1 MVGFIMRGGLVM
13 FSKSLRCKISLFL
26 VIALLFW
33 FTGLGYVYAENT
45 TNEANES
52 EEEFIDE
59 SSENDSGEE
68 GIESYNYISEL
79 IDNLRTYIEEFRLYF
94 IENPS
99 KRAEA
104 YLGLAEKRLIK
115 ANKFLDKN
123 KYSYRHINRELN
135 LYQKYMAKVEEI
147 LGEIDEDDLDKGM
160 SREELKQIVLEA
172 TTKHLDVLAEVY
184 NKVPEQAKGAILK
197 AIEASKRGSER
208 ALEAIGKNM
217 GLGKEGNGKEDKEG
231 KEEEIEEEIDEND
244 SNDDID
250 NNGNIDNNDK
260 AKGAGI
266 ENKPKK

>member
-1 MVGFIMRGGLVM
+1 M
-13 FSKSLRCKISLFL
+13 
-26 VIALLFW
+26 ALLFW
-33 FTGLGYVYAENT
+33 FTGLGYVYAEST

-59 SSENDSGEE
+59 SSENDSEE
-68 GIESYNYISEL
+68 DIESYNYVSEI

-115 ANKFLDKN
+115 ANKFLNKN

-160 SREELKQIVLEA
+160 SREELKQMVLEA

-184 NKVPEQAKGAILK
+184 DKVPEQAKGAILK

-208 ALEAIGKNM
+208 ALEAIGKNR
-217 GLGKEGNGKEDKEG
+217 GPGKGKEGNEED
-231 KEEEIEEEIDEND
+231 EIDDND
-244 SNDDID
+244 SND
-250 NNGNIDNNDK
+250 NIDNNDK

-266 ENKPKK
+266 KNKLKK

>member
-1 MVGFIMRGGLVM
+1 MLDFIMKGGWVM
-13 FSKSLRCKISLFL
+13 FSRSLRYKISLFL

-33 FTGLGYVYAENT
+33 FTGLGYVYAEDA
-45 TNEANES
+45 TNEADES
-52 EEEFIDE
+52 DEEIIDE

-68 GIESYNYISEL
+68 GIESYNYISQL
-79 IDNLRTYIEEFRLYF
+79 IDNLRTHIEESKLYF

-160 SREELKQIVLEA
+160 S
-172 TTKHLDVLAEVY
+172 
-184 NKVPEQAKGAILK
+184 
-197 AIEASKRGSER
+197 
-208 ALEAIGKNM
+208 GK
-217 GLGKEGNGKEDKEG
+217 
-231 KEEEIEEEIDEND
+231 
-244 SNDDID
+244 S
-250 NNGNIDNNDK
+250 
-260 AKGAGI
+260 
-266 ENKPKK
+266 

>member
-1 MVGFIMRGGLVM
+1 V
-13 FSKSLRCKISLFL
+13 FSRSLRYKISLFL

-33 FTGLGYVYAENT
+33 FTGLGYVYAEDA
-45 TNEANES
+45 TNETDES
-52 EEEFIDE
+52 DEEIIDE

-79 IDNLRTYIEEFRLYF
+79 IDNLRTHIEESKLYF

-208 ALEAIGKNM
+208 ALEAIGKSR
-217 GLGKEGNGKEDKEG
+217 GPGKGKKGNG
-231 KEEEIEEEIDEND
+231 EEKIDDND
-244 SNDDID
+244 SND
-250 NNGNIDNNDK
+250 NIDNNDK
-260 AKGAGI
+260 ANNDKAKSAGK
-266 ENKPKK
+266 EDKPKK

>member
-1 MVGFIMRGGLVM
+1 MVDFIMKGGWVM
-13 FSKSLRCKISLFL
+13 FSRSLRYKISLFL

-33 FTGLGYVYAENT
+33 FTGLGYVYAEDA
-45 TNEANES
+45 TNEADES
-52 EEEFIDE
+52 DEEIIDE

-68 GIESYNYISEL
+68 GIESYNYISQL
-79 IDNLRTYIEEFRLYF
+79 IDNLRTHIEESKLYF

-208 ALEAIGKNM
+208 ALEAIGKSR
-217 GLGKEGNGKEDKEG
+217 GPGKGKKGNG
-231 KEEEIEEEIDEND
+231 EEEIDDND
-244 SNDDID
+244 SND
-250 NNGNIDNNDK
+250 NIDNNDK
-260 AKGAGI
+260 ANNDKAKSAGK
-266 ENKPKK
+266 EDKPKK

>member
-1 MVGFIMRGGLVM
+1 MLSRN
-13 FSKSLRCKISLFL
+13 LRCKISLFL
-26 VIALLFW
+26 VMALLFW
-33 FTGLGYVYAENT
+33 FTGLGYVYAEST

-59 SSENDSGEE
+59 SSENDSEE
-68 GIESYNYISEL
+68 DIESYNYVSEI

-115 ANKFLDKN
+115 ANKFLNKN

-160 SREELKQIVLEA
+160 SREELKQMVLEA

-184 NKVPEQAKGAILK
+184 DKVPEQAKGAILK

-208 ALEAIGKNM
+208 ALEAIGKNR
-217 GLGKEGNGKEDKEG
+217 GPGKGKEGNEED
-231 KEEEIEEEIDEND
+231 EIDDND
-244 SNDDID
+244 SND
-250 NNGNIDNNDK
+250 NIDNNDK

-266 ENKPKK
+266 KNKPKK

>member
-1 MVGFIMRGGLVM
+1 M
-13 FSKSLRCKISLFL
+13 FSRSLRYKISLFL

-33 FTGLGYVYAENT
+33 FTGLGYVYAEDA
-45 TNEANES
+45 TNETDES
-52 EEEFIDE
+52 DEEIIDE

-79 IDNLRTYIEEFRLYF
+79 IDNLRTHIEESKLYF

-208 ALEAIGKNM
+208 ALEAIGKSR
-217 GLGKEGNGKEDKEG
+217 GPGKGKKGNG
-231 KEEEIEEEIDEND
+231 EEKIDDND
-244 SNDDID
+244 SND
-250 NNGNIDNNDK
+250 NIDNNDK
-260 AKGAGI
+260 ANNDKAKSAGK
-266 ENKPKK
+266 EDKPKK

>member
-1 MVGFIMRGGLVM
+1 MVDFIMKGGLVM

-26 VIALLFW
+26 VMALLFW
-33 FTGLGYVYAENT
+33 STGLGYVYAENT

-59 SSENDSGEE
+59 NSENDSGEE

-184 NKVPEQAKGAILK
+184 NKVPEEAKEAILK

-208 ALEAIGKNM
+208 ALEAIGKNS
-217 GLGKEGNGKEDKEG
+217 GLGKEGKE
-231 KEEEIEEEIDEND
+231 EEEIEEEIDEND
-244 SNDDID
+244 SKDDID
-250 NNGNIDNNDK
+250 NNDKANNDK

-266 ENKPKK
+266 KNKLKK

>member
-33 FTGLGYVYAENT
+33 FTGLGYVYAEST

-79 IDNLRTYIEEFRLYF
+79 IDNLRTYIDEFRLSF
-94 IENPS
+94 IKNSS

-104 YLGLAEKRLIK
+104 YLDLAEKRLIK

-184 NKVPEQAKGAILK
+184 NKVPEEAKEAILK

-208 ALEAIGKNM
+208 ALEAIGKNR
-217 GLGKEGNGKEDKEG
+217 GLGKE
-231 KEEEIEEEIDEND
+231 EEEIEEEIDEND
-244 SNDDID
+244 SKDDID
-250 NNGNIDNNDK
+250 NNDKANNDK

-266 ENKPKK
+266 KNKLKK